1 MGNAKASRCGT
12 SNRYRFPRFFFIYA
26 LQLFFKIGTVRFG
39 ESADMQQ
46 ISQMKQATF
55 ADSNCNYQAP
65 AVDIVEVE
73 VELGFAGSAGGSGS
87 DMGWD

>member
-1 MGNAKASRCGT
+1 
-12 SNRYRFPRFFFIYA
+12 
-26 LQLFFKIGTVRFG
+26 
-39 ESADMQQ
+39 MQQ